1 MLRKVTANI
10 TTYKVAL
17 ISPLRNGI
25 VLSPHISATSTSLRL
40 GWELKKEKNG
50 EVNNRFF
57 SQDWLINH
65 ILVSDKEY
73 TAEDKKRSIP
83 SSTLENF
90 FEKLLG

>member
-1 MLRKVTANI
+1 MLRKVTAN
-10 TTYKVAL
+10 TPTYKVAL
-17 ISPLRNGI
+17 ISP
-25 VLSPHISATSTSLRL
+25 HTSATSTSLRL
-40 GWELKKEKNG
+40 GWELMKEKNG

>member
-1 MLRKVTANI
+1 M
-10 TTYKVAL
+10 
-17 ISPLRNGI
+17 
-25 VLSPHISATSTSLRL
+25 
-40 GWELKKEKNG
+40 KEKNG

-73 TAEDKKRSIP
+73 TAEYKKRSIP